1 MQRPKTSYA
10 KCGDLHIAYQVIGEG
25 PVDLLYAQGWLS
37 NVEYAWESPDYARF
51 LTKLSRFARVI
62 FFDKRG
68 TGMSDRE
75 VGAPTLEQRSQDI
88 NAVLDAVE
96 SERAAVLGV
105 SEGGAIAS
113 VFAASFPE
121 RVSHLIVFG
130 SRPRYTWAPDYPFGL
145 QEDDVEAAVAYFV
158 ENFGEPFSL
167 ETGAPSMAGDA
178 AAADW
183 FSAYLRFSAS
193 PRVAEKITRMN
204 YDIDYR
210 DVLPA
215 IRVPTLVLHREG
227 DRWCEI
233 EHAQYLAQHV
243 AGAELRVLPGEDH
256 IPWYG
261 DQDRLVAE
269 IEEFVT
275 GERVAVSVD
284 RALLTVVFMDIVES
298 TDRLAEMGD
307 ERWRAVLEQWDVAVR
322 RRVGAFGGQRVKHT
336 GDGYLLSFPGP
347 TSAIECAQVVRRD
360 AERLGLACKTG
371 VHTGECERRGEDLS
385 GMAVHIA
392 ARIMSEAE
400 AGKIACS
407 RTVRDLAVGSDL
419 EFAPL
424 GERTLKGVPGEWAL
438 FAVRS

>member
-1 MQRPKTSYA
+1 MQRPKTRYA
-10 KCGDLHIAYQVIGEG
+10 NCGDLHIAYQVIGEG

-51 LTKLSRFARVI
+51 LNKLGRFARVI

-75 VGAPTLEQRSQDI
+75 VGTPTLEQRSQDI

-96 SERAAVLGV
+96 SERAAVFGV

-121 RVSHLIVFG
+121 RVSHLIIYG
-130 SRPRYTWAPDYPFGL
+130 SRPRYSWASDYPYGL
-145 QEDDVEAAVAYFV
+145 RKEEIEDEIATFV
-158 ENFGEPFSL
+158 KNFGEPFPL
-167 ETGAPSMAGDA
+167 ESGAPSMAGNA

-183 FSAYLRFSAS
+183 YAAYIRFSAS

-204 YDIDYR
+204 YEHDYR
-210 DVLPA
+210 DVLPT
-215 IRVPTLVLHREG
+215 IHVPTLVLHREG
-227 DRWCEI
+227 DQWCDI
-233 EHAQYLAQHV
+233 VHAKYLAQHV
-243 AGAELRVLPGEDH
+243 AGAELRVIPGEDH
-256 IPWYG
+256 LPWYG
-261 DQDRLVAE
+261 DQDKFIAE

-275 GERVAVSVD
+275 GESVAVSID

-307 ERWRAVLEQWDVAVR
+307 ERWRAVLEQWDVAVG
-322 RRVGAFGGQRVKHT
+322 RRVDAFGGQCVKHT

-347 TSAIECAQVVRRD
+347 TSAIECAQAVRRD
-360 AERLGLACKTG
+360 AERLGLVCKTG

-392 ARIMSEAE
+392 ARIMSEAD
-400 AGKIACS
+400 AGVIACS
-407 RTVRDLAVGSDL
+407 RTVRDLAVGSELD
-419 EFAPL
+419 FAPL
-424 GERTLKGVPGEWAL
+424 GERSLKGVPGEWAL
-438 FAVRS
+438 FTVRS

>member
-1 MQRPKTSYA
+1 MK
-10 KCGDLHIAYQVIGEG
+10 G

-183 FSAYLRFSAS
+183 FSTYLRFSAS

-336 GDGYLLSFPGP
+336 GGRLPVVLSR
-347 TSAIECAQVVRRD
+347 SDECDRMRAGR
-360 AERLGLACKTG
+360 AA
-371 VHTGECERRGEDLS
+371 RRGT
-385 GMAVHIA
+385 
-392 ARIMSEAE
+392 
-400 AGKIACS
+400 AGPSLQDGRAY
-407 RTVRDLAVGSDL
+407 RRVRAT
-419 EFAPL
+419 
-424 GERTLKGVPGEWAL
+424 R
-438 FAVRS
+438 